1 MKVYLPNDSRMSI
14 GGGWRFRENLIKGSK
29 GLFEITDSLNDAD
42 ISLIAGATM
51 VLPETFTKLKEKT
64 KVILRLDGVP
74 EAWRNDGRTWGR
86 FKHYFEAS
94 DGVVCQSEFVKMTT
108 FDWLHKVTKECPRW
122 CVIMNGVDKNIF
134 KKEGDKIDFGKE
146 AIADGT
152 YMGKRKNGVRVVLN
166 INSRKD
172 ENKRIEE
179 VITRYRY
186 EKLKEPNLVLVLAGK
201 YPTYLT
207 ENQFGLYD
215 YERGKDW
222 FYLGVMDDP
231 EKVADLMRSCDEF
244 WFPSFA
250 DPCPNVLIE
259 ALHCGCKIMYAP
271 SFGSTEEITNLFEKG
286 YDFGLENMSR
296 RYQHF
301 FMEILNEK

>member
-14 GGGWRFRENLIKGSK
+14 GGGWRFRENLVKGSA
-29 GLFEITDSLNDAD
+29 GLFEIVDPLEGAD

-51 VLPETFTKLKEKT
+51 ILPETFTKLKEKT

-108 FDWLHKVTKECPRW
+108 FDWLHKVTKKCPKW
-122 CVIMNGVDKNIF
+122 SVIMNGVDKDIF
-134 KKEGDKIDFGKE
+134 KEDGDRIVEVGFIDDKKI
-146 AIADGT
+146 
-152 YMGKRKNGVRVVLN
+152 LN

-179 VITRYRY
+179 VIARFRL
-186 EKLKEPNLVLVLAGK
+186 EKLIDSSAVLILAGK

-215 YERGKDW
+215 YEKGKDW
-222 FYLGVMDDP
+222 HYFGITDDP
-231 EKVADLMRSCDEF
+231 EKIAQLMRSCDEF

-271 SFGSTEEITNLFEKG
+271 SFGSTEEITKLFNEG
-286 YDFGLENMSR
+286 YDFGLEKMAQK
-296 RYQHF
+296 YQHF
-301 FMEILNEK
+301 FTEVLNG